1 MKKIY
6 IIIPLFFVLFLVA
19 CQREEEVAKI
29 GYLRLQVNTVTSTTD
44 VETKASNDP
53 SLTITIL
60 KSDGT
65 TVVKTIADH
74 KTLTGEP
81 IELEA
86 GQYIINAASAGMN
99 GTESGFNVPYYFG
112 TQNFTIK
119 ASESTPVTV
128 TCSLAN
134 VKVSVNFSS
143 AVKEAFLSANV
154 QISSDLSN
162 VTARSFKMNE
172 DKGSAY
178 FPVGGLTATLV
189 VVNKAGQT
197 NTMTTRIPTTGE
209 VKARYHYILNYTM
222 ESDDNTSGS
231 VGGVTVT
238 ADDKEKW
245 YKYEIP
251 ISSTP
256 TTSLILKGTAN
267 AWSNFA
273 YVEGIASFAG
283 TFDASKLQF
292 EYQKSGASDWQTV
305 TAEVVEG
312 NEYKAKLSGLTP
324 NTQYHYRLAY
334 RNGSE
339 EYVSGATGSFTTETQ
354 TVLTNG
360 NLDDWYQSGKTWYP
374 VSESYFKKNGS
385 FWDSSNPGTT
395 TGVAATFVNVNP
407 TTGESDIVHT
417 KEGKSA
423 KLQTQTAM
431 GVLAAASLYIG
442 KFGETDMSGP
452 SATLTFGQEFLNS
465 RPTNFQGYFRY
476 APKPINVGV
485 SNVPTSK
492 LPEGVSRIIDGETK
506 DWCSIYIVLTT
517 KSFYVDNSDMDK
529 FPVFKNMGIDEGVVA
544 YGELPIEECVDSDGK
559 WKKFDIELKYR
570 DLETKPT
577 HIIIVCSAS
586 KYGDYFTGG
595 DGSVLYLDDFELVYG
610 DNPATVE

>member
-1 MKKIY
+1 MKKIH
-6 IIIPLFFVLFLVA
+6 IILSFFILIIMIA
-19 CQREEEVAKI
+19 CQSEEELGGNVKV
-29 GYLRLQVNTVTSTTD
+29 GYLRLQVNTITSTID
-44 VETKASNDP
+44 VETKAGNDP

-86 GQYIINAASAGMN
+86 GQYIINAASAGIN
-99 GTESGFNVPYYFG
+99 AAESGFNTPYYFG
-112 TQNFTIK
+112 TQTFTIK
-119 ASESTPVTV
+119 ASEPTPVTV

-292 EYQKSGASDWQTV
+292 EYQKSGTSDWQIV

-339 EYVSGATGSFTTETQ
+339 EYVSGATGTFTTETQ
-354 TVLTNG
+354 TPLYNG
-360 NLDDWYQSGKTWYP
+360 GFEYWNKSESIWYP
-374 VSESYFKKNGS
+374 NESGVS
-385 FWDSSNPGTT
+385 FWDSSNPGSA
-395 TGVAATFVNVNP
+395 GMM
-407 TTGESDIVHT
+407 GESYNVTTRESTIRHGGDY
-417 KEGKSA
+417 SA
-423 KLQTQTAM
+423 KLASKY
-431 GVLAAASLYIG
+431 VIIKFAAASMYTG
-442 KFGETDMSGP
+442 KFGELVGTKG
-452 SATLTFGQEFLNS
+452 AKLNWGNS
-465 RPTNFQGYFRY
+465 FNVRPTSLRGYFQY
-476 APKPINVGV
+476 APGIIN
-485 SNVPTSK
+485 NVEDNIPAK
-492 LPEGVSRIIDGETK
+492 VEKGETV
-506 DWCSIYIVLTT
+506 DLCSIYIVLTT
-517 KSFYVDNSDMDK
+517 KTFHVDNTKMDQ
-529 FPVFKNMGIDEGVVA
+529 FPVFANMGLSDGVVA
-544 YGELPIEECVDSDGK
+544 YAELPISECVSTNGQ
-559 WKKFDIELKYR
+559 WKEFNLQLKYR
-570 DLETKPT
+570 DLATKPT
-577 HIIIVCSAS
+577 HIIIVCSSS
-586 KYGDYFTGG
+586 KYGDYFTGS
-595 DGSVLYLDDFELVYG
+595 DSSVLYLDDFELVYG

>member
-1 MKKIY
+1 MKKIH
-6 IIIPLFFVLFLVA
+6 IILSFFILIIMIA
-19 CQREEEVAKI
+19 CQSEEELGGNVKV
-29 GYLRLQVNTVTSTTD
+29 GYLRLQVNTITSTID
-44 VETKASNDP
+44 VETKAGNDP

-86 GQYIINAASAGMN
+86 GQYIINAASAGIN
-99 GTESGFNVPYYFG
+99 AAESGFNTPYYFG
-112 TQNFTIK
+112 TQTFTIK
-119 ASESTPVTV
+119 ASEPTPVTV

-292 EYQKSGASDWQTV
+292 EYQKSGTSDWQIV

-339 EYVSGATGSFTTETQ
+339 EYVSGATGTFTTETQ
-354 TVLTNG
+354 TPLYNG
-360 NLDDWYQSGKTWYP
+360 GFEYWNKSESIWYP
-374 VSESYFKKNGS
+374 NESGVS
-385 FWDSSNPGTT
+385 FWDSSNPGSA
-395 TGVAATFVNVNP
+395 GMM
-407 TTGESDIVHT
+407 GESYNVTTRESTIRHGGDY
-417 KEGKSA
+417 SA
-423 KLQTQTAM
+423 KLASKY
-431 GVLAAASLYIG
+431 VIIKFAAASMYTG
-442 KFGETDMSGP
+442 KFGELVGTKG
-452 SATLTFGQEFLNS
+452 AKLNWGNS
-465 RPTNFQGYFRY
+465 FNVRPTSLRGYFQY
-476 APKPINVGV
+476 APGIIN
-485 SNVPTSK
+485 NVEDNIPAK
-492 LPEGVSRIIDGETK
+492 VEKGETV
-506 DWCSIYIVLTT
+506 DLCSIYIVLTT
-517 KSFYVDNSDMDK
+517 KTFHVDNTKMDQ
-529 FPVFKNMGIDEGVVA
+529 FPVFANMGLSDGVVA
-544 YGELPIEECVDSDGK
+544 YAELPISESVSTNGQ
-559 WKKFDIELKYR
+559 WKEFNLQLKYR
-570 DLETKPT
+570 DLATKPT
-577 HIIIVCSAS
+577 HIIIVCSSS
-586 KYGDYFTGG
+586 KYGDYFTGS
-595 DGSVLYLDDFELVYG
+595 DSSVLYLDDFELVYG